1 MNAPSDSGVSDVA
14 ISVSDPRGTAFV
26 VHVER
31 CNPHGRRLIRALPH
45 SKHQRPNALSM
56 VQFPLS
62 VFLESGSIAILF

>member
-1 MNAPSDSGVSDVA
+1 
-14 ISVSDPRGTAFV
+14 